1 MEAEVLGA
9 QGLEL
14 FEALVELLGGE
25 AVFGVAGGVH
35 HLKALFG
42 GGQLEGAAGIIPAGD
57 GLGDIAD
64 GILQK
69 VDVGEI
75 VEIDGGPQLCR
86 QLKFAGGGLVGGE
99 HDLAARKAAA
109 VGHYQLGEGGAVGAA
124 AFLPENLQN
133 GGGGSG
139 LDGKIFLEA
148 GVPGEGLHHLPGVF
162 ADALFVVEVEG
173 GGVGFGDFLNLR
185 FGHKRCFHS
194 WQHPFPS

>member
-1 MEAEVLGA
+1 M
-9 QGLEL
+9 QKSKRY
-14 FEALVELLGGE
+14 VES
-25 AVFGVAGGVH
+25 A
-35 HLKALFG
+35 
-42 GGQLEGAAGIIPAGD
+42 
-57 GLGDIAD
+57 
-64 GILQK
+64 
-69 VDVGEI
+69 
-75 VEIDGGPQLCR
+75 EIDGGPQLCR

-109 VGHYQLGEGGAVGAA
+109 VGHHQLGEGGAVGAA